1 MPARDEL
8 LLQIACYTSDIG
20 NFISASHHYDHSAYI
35 LEANPIIGLSN
46 EENQIITE
54 MSRYHSSKSP
64 AAQQYHYRHLDNDI
78 QLTIAKLVA
87 IIRLADAL
95 DDSHQQKN

>member
-1 MPARDEL
+1 
-8 LLQIACYTSDIG
+8 
-20 NFISASHHYDHSAYI
+20 
-35 LEANPIIGLSN
+35 
-46 EENQIITE
+46 